1 MSESSSFYALLFRMR
16 HIVRWGL
23 MRNSYQENVQ
33 EHSYMTA
40 VLAHAL
46 AAIGCELF
54 SGTVEPERAAAA
66 ALFHDASEIF
76 TGDLPTPVKYQNA
89 EIMSAYKDVE
99 QRASEKLLSMLPDE
113 LRGTYSPLL
122 SEAEGELRMIVKA
135 ADKLAAYIKCVEE
148 IKAGNAEFSTA
159 KKQTLASLHAMER
172 PEVEYFLEN
181 FMNAFSLTLDEQI
194 YL

>member
-1 MSESSSFYALLFRMR
+1 MR

-40 VLAHAL
+40 VLAHSL
-46 AAIGCELF
+46 AAISRELF
-54 SGTVEPERAAAA
+54 SGTVDPEHAAAA

-76 TGDLPTPVKYQNA
+76 TGDLPTPVKYQNP

-99 QRASEKLLSMLPDE
+99 QRASEKLLGMLPAE

-122 SEAEGELRMIVKA
+122 METDGELHAIVKA

-148 IKAGNAEFSTA
+148 IKAGNAEFSAA
-159 KKQTLASLHAMER
+159 KKQTLASLRAMKR

-181 FMNAFSLTLDEQI
+181 FIDAFSLTLDEQI